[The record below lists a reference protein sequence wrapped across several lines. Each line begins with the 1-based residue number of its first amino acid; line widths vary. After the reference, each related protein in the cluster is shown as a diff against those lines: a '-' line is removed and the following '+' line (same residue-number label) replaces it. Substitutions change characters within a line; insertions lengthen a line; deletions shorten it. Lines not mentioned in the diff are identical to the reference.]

1 MSYILEK
8 RGGKSF
14 YLAIKALKHC
24 LAILGHSPQA
34 KPTNDAENLL
44 SNKLNNSLIKQL

>member
-1 MSYILEK
+1 MLYILEK

-14 YLAIKALKHC
+14 YLAIKALRHC
-24 LAILGHSPQA
+24 LVILGHNSYS